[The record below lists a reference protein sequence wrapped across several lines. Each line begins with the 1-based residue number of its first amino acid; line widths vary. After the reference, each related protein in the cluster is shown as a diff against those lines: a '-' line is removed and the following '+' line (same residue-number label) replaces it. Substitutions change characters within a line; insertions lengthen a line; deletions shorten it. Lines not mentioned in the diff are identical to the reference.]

1 MKLRFA
7 MSVTSLAALSL
18 IACSGGGGQ
27 SAATPPPAAA
37 ATAAPAATTASP
49 AAAAADAG
57 ASEFG
62 VPECDEYIKKYLAC
76 IDSKVPESARAM
88 VRQGLD
94 QTKASWK
101 QAASTPEGKQ
111 GLAMGCKQ
119 ATETAKSAM
128 AAYGCS
134 W

>member
-1 MKLRFA
+1 
-7 MSVTSLAALSL
+7 MSAAALAATSL

-27 SAATPPPAAA
+27 SAATPPPAA
-37 ATAAPAATTASP
+37 TAAPAASTASP
-49 AAAAADAG
+49 AAAAADSG

-62 VPECDEYIKKYLAC
+62 VPECDDYIKKYLAC
-76 IDSKVPESARAM
+76 IDSKVPETARAM

-119 ATETAKSAM
+119 ATETAKTAM
-128 AAYGCS
+128 AAYGCT

>member
-1 MKLRFA
+1 MRLRFA
-7 MSVTSLAALSL
+7 MSVTSLAALGL

-27 SAATPPPAAA
+27 SAATPPPATA

-49 AAAAADAG
+49 AAAAAG

-62 VPECDEYIKKYLAC
+62 VPECDDYIKKYLAC

>member
-1 MKLRFA
+1 MRVRGFA
-7 MSVTSLAALSL
+7 LLAVVSLVG
-18 IACSGGGGQ
+18 CGGGDK
-27 SAATPPPAAA
+27 PAAA
-37 ATAAPAATTASP
+37 PPSTAPAASP
-49 AAAAADAG
+49 AAAAAPPAATAAAG
-57 ASEFG
+57 TAEFG
-62 VPECDEYIKKYLAC
+62 VPECDEYFTKYLAC

-101 QAASTPEGKQ
+101 QAASTPQGKQ

-119 ATETAKSAM
+119 ATEAAKQAM
-128 AAYGCS
+128 AAYGCT